1 MENNNVENN
10 TANPTTMPNNTNNN
24 KNNPIIKEK
33 KWGKG
38 LVVILSILVLGLAGS
53 TAYGF
58 MFANKNI
65 ETELNNAKNQI
76 STLTTEKAW
85 IDKKYKSLEEKF
97 SEQSNNLSLLKQ
109 TNLELEIKTT
119 IETKKAAI
127 NNDIAESY
135 KKIISLNAEFNKIAD
150 SGSPIDVARKKEIQV
165 EFKTIWSKIAELKQS
180 LLRVESEV
188 RREYELKLKEL
199 GKENSWTW
207 NVLDNFN
214 DIPNGSD
221 NSNSGTIEEWNDN
234 TTNNSTTWT
243 WTDNS
248 NTNSGSVE
256 ANSNTWTTVSNN
268 VNEVSNSGTV
278 ENNTSITWTTIED
291 NKKVEDNKNKKKED
305 KDPFSFDEIN

>member
-10 TANPTTMPNNTNNN
+10 TANPTIMPNNTNNN

-119 IETKKAAI
+119 IETKKATI

-214 DIPNGSD
+214 EIPNGSD
-221 NSNSGTIEEWNDN
+221 NSNSGTIEELNNN

-256 ANSNTWTTVSNN
+256 ANSNTWTTVSTNI
-268 VNEVSNSGTV
+268 NEISNSGTV

-291 NKKVEDNKNKKKED
+291 DKKVEDNKNKKKED